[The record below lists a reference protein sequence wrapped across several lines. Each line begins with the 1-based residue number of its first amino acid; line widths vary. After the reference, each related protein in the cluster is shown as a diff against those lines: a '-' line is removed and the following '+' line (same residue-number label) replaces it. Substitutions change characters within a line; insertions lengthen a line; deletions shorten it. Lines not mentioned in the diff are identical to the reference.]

1 MNEKKITRI
10 YVILFVIVAV
20 ILFIVMGFIIEDIS
34 MTALLHLVTGSTCIA
49 LLVDKLND
57 VIHDKDNK

>member
-20 ILFIVMGFIIEDIS
+20 ILFIVMGFIIKDIS
-34 MTALLHLVTGSTCIA
+34 MVALLHLVTGSTCIA

-57 VIHDKDNK
+57 IIHDKDNK

>member
-10 YVILFVIVAV
+10 YVILFVIVAM
-20 ILFIVMGFIIEDIS
+20 ILFMVMSFIIKDIT
-34 MTALLHLVTGSTCIA
+34 MVALLHLVTGSTCIA

-57 VIHDKDNK
+57 IIHDRDNK

>member
-10 YVILFVIVAV
+10 YVILFVIIVM
-20 ILFIVMGFIIEDIS
+20 ILFIVMSFIIKDIS
-34 MTALLHLVTGSTCIA
+34 IVALLHLVTGSTCIA

-57 VIHDKDNK
+57 IIHDRDK